1 MIFKMWLTVNIL
13 RFERKIYR
21 NIEIH
26 CTFLELF
33 YKSEIFSK
41 YKGKKMMVLGNDML
55 CIK

>member
-1 MIFKMWLTVNIL
+1 MWLTVNIL